1 MSRLR
6 LRLGVDRNYVSYS
19 AIEKARRVVPAMAL
33 ERGDADYRP
42 EDVKRNLPEYGI
54 LLNGFKQIANG

>member
-1 MSRLR
+1 
-6 LRLGVDRNYVSYS
+6 
-19 AIEKARRVVPAMAL
+19 MAL
-33 ERGDADYRP
+33 ERGDADYGP

>member
-1 MSRLR
+1 
-6 LRLGVDRNYVSYS
+6 
-19 AIEKARRVVPAMAL
+19 MAL